1 MGSRDADIDFT
12 FTRPT
17 TVRALLDALIATGW
31 SAVVPVGH
39 VAYMLNDGD
48 DSYEWYDS
56 KPELIDEALAVL
68 DATANLPYT
77 VALNVYHAEAKT
89 GGMLMFHPGRTDVS
103 FVPSIE
109 RRLVP
114 SAPQF
119 TDLAWYLHAL
129 VPALITAGLRV
140 RGARGA
146 LLKVSAQPVSVV
158 VSLVEEGAS
167 IPVAEAA
174 ISAMR

>member
-1 MGSRDADIDFT
+1 
-12 FTRPT
+12 
-17 TVRALLDALIATGW
+17 
-31 SAVVPVGH
+31 
-39 VAYMLNDGD
+39 MLNDGD

-103 FVPSIE
+103 FVPSVE

-129 VPALITAGLRV
+129 VPALITAGLRGYEAREV
-140 RGARGA
+140 RY
-146 LLKVSAQPVSVV
+146 
-158 VSLVEEGAS
+158 
-167 IPVAEAA
+167 
-174 ISAMR
+174 